1 MSLSLMEGNDKL
13 CSKRGTELDPDLLVD
28 VLGNA
33 EADEVE
39 FAGLRGVGE
48 WEAPRE
54 AHLDV

>member
-1 MSLSLMEGNDKL
+1 MEGNDKL

-33 EADEVE
+33 EVDEVE